1 MLERSSVGYKGLVPR
16 ISYSRYF
23 TVDNADASNEDILQG
38 AEISKNTTCAGNGRQ
53 KSTYCG
59 KNRLSNTIELEN
71 KGESATENNIDLAGK
86 KYLLPPPPKFKASAV
101 KTSPREELHSNNYR
115 GADMKLRGQ
124 LPQLYNEFSPESCR
138 SALGK
143 GVDIT
148 PSSANSSSMF
158 TDEKMQRMKIIN
170 SWMQFFG

>member
-23 TVDNADASNEDILQG
+23 TVDNADASSEDILRE
-38 AEISKNTTCAGNGRQ
+38 AKISNITCAGDGRQ
-53 KSTYCG
+53 KSTYCD
-59 KNRLSNTIELEN
+59 KNRSSDTIELEKN
-71 KGESATENNIDLAGK
+71 GESATENKIDLAGK

-101 KTSPREELHSNNYR
+101 KKSPREELHTNNR
-115 GADMKLRGQ
+115 GAGMKLRGQ
-124 LPQLYNEFSPESCR
+124 LPQLCNEFPPESCR

-143 GVDIT
+143 CVDIRPT
-148 PSSANSSSMF
+148 SANSSSML

>member
-23 TVDNADASNEDILQG
+23 TVDNAGASDEDILQE
-38 AEISKNTTCAGNGRQ
+38 AKISKNANLAGDGRQ
-53 KSTYCG
+53 KSTYYD
-59 KNRLSNTIELEN
+59 KIKSSNTVELEK
-71 KGESATENNIDLAGK
+71 KGRNATENKIDLAGK
-86 KYLLPPPPKFKASAV
+86 EYLVPPPPKFKASAV
-101 KTSPREELHSNNYR
+101 KTSPREELHANNR
-115 GADMKLRGQ
+115 AADMKLRGQ
-124 LPQLYNEFSPESCR
+124 LPQLCNEFSSESSR

-143 GVDIT
+143 GVEMR

-158 TDEKMQRMKIIN
+158 TDEEMQRLKIIN